1 MFDAIKIN
9 DLRALGDHVLVSDM
23 NFKERIT
30 SSGLYLLND
39 DGRGAGIRPR
49 WAQVYATGPRQED
62 VKIGQWIL
70 VAHGR
75 WTRGVDIDDGQRDHK
90 RTIRK
95 IDPKCIM
102 MVSDEEECPDIEG
115 VSTAVHV
122 SKLTM

>member
-1 MFDAIKIN
+1 MAIKIN

-75 WTRGVDIDDGQRDHK
+75 WTRGMDIEDENGKQ
-90 RTIRK
+90 TVRK
-95 IDPKCIM
+95 IDPKDILL
-102 MVSDEEECPDIEG
+102 VSDDLECPTLEG

-122 SKLTM
+122 EKQEMPS